1 MGKEYF
7 ECKRCEITTTDIN
20 KLYSHYNRKTLCK
33 AKRDVN
39 EYLTYRELIEELI
52 GYEKH
57 IKIDKIRRNF
67 NPKILKIKN

>member
-7 ECKRCEITTTDIN
+7 ECKRCEITTTSIN
-20 KLYSHYNRKTLCK
+20 RLYNHYNRKTLCK

-39 EYLTYRELIEELI
+39 EYLTYGELI

-57 IKIDKIRRNF
+57 IKNIKIDKIRRNF
-67 NPKILKIKN
+67 NPKILKIN